1 MCVCVCVCI
10 LHHTPCVCISF
21 CRVRY
26 MYNIHR
32 IISVCI
38 VLRQT
43 LVYSMRY
50 ANQSMHAQL
59 RITFWYDVHKYSTIF
74 GIRCCFWLCHSY
86 IKRSNTVTDLS
97 GCWWYLWMTN
107 RYVWAIVAVTAAHT
121 SPIQIIRKVCP
132 KLIIYWVPIWWV
144 CKCVLCLY

>member
-107 RYVWAIVAVTAAHT
+107 RYVWAIVAVKKKNRTYLTDTNYSKSLPKAHN
-121 SPIQIIRKVCP
+121 ILGANLMGV
-132 KLIIYWVPIWWV
+132 
-144 CKCVLCLY
+144 